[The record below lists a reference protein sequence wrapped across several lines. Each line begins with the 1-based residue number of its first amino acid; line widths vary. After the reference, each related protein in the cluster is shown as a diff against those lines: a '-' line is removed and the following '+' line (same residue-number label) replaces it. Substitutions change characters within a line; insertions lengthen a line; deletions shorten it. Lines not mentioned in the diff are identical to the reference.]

1 MNLQSNSSG
10 YNEPL
15 KVKCKTCGNIWSTKA
30 ARNLLIGA
38 TLPEGCHPCKQC
50 ASIRNF
56 KKEIETFKTTL
67 EEKFGTCDYEFLSNS
82 FTGAYSK
89 KKIKVK
95 CTLCNN
101 EFDVSPFNILNPKN
115 GKHYC
120 KYCNPRGKKK
130 KEEKN
135 VSE

>member
-1 MNLQSNSSG
+1 MNLQSNFSG

-15 KVKCKTCGNIWSTKA
+15 KVKCKTCNHIWTTKA

-67 EEKFGTCDYEFLSNS
+67 EEKFGTCDYEFLSNN

-95 CTLCNN
+95 CKLCNN

-130 KEEKN
+130 K
-135 VSE
+135 S